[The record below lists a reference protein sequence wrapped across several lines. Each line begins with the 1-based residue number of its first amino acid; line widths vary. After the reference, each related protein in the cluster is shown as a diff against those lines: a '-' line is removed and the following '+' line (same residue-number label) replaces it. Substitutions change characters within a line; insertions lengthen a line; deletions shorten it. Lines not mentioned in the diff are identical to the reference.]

1 MTTFKVIDSFSNVI
15 SYTAFAF
22 SGGEIQ
28 VRITDPLYETTGEYT
43 ITGNVTNSEEFMELA
58 MLRDALRRA
67 HPGCSVALRMPYLPY
82 ARQDRVCAPGEALG
96 LKVFAE
102 MLNLLNFE
110 RVEVWD
116 AHSDV
121 SAALINNMH
130 HRAVEDILC
139 PFLFTHQHIM
149 VGGLTLVAP
158 DAGASKKVAKV
169 AQNVTLPMV
178 QATKHRDVQTG
189 AITRTSVDLEYT
201 RGNLLMVDDICDGGR
216 TFIELAKVL
225 RPKTT
230 GKIYL
235 YVTHGIFSQGLHVF
249 NGIIDH
255 IYCANVWPNVG
266 PQPILTV
273 IGDSTNE
280 AAGS

>member
-1 MTTFKVIDSFSNVI
+1 MPAFKVEDFTGWELT
-15 SYTAFAF
+15 YKAFTF
-22 SGGEIQ
+22 SGGEVH
-28 VRITDPLYETTGEYT
+28 VRITEPDMCIADRYT

-67 HPGCSVALRMPYLPY
+67 YPGCRVALRMPYLPY

-130 HRAVEDILC
+130 HKAVEDILC

-169 AQNVTLPMV
+169 AQNVTVPMV

-235 YVTHGIFSQGLHVF
+235 YVTHGIFSQGLDVF
-249 NGIIDH
+249 DGIIDH
-255 IYCANVWPNVG
+255 IYCPNVWAGRAPHHL
-266 PQPILTV
+266 LTV